1 MAITTLSSNVLDQRK
16 IETINA
22 QQLRKVVPFRDV
34 KLIDTKT
41 IEYKGQT
48 IGITSQAF
56 KGLLSLIGMSQAF
69 AKKFDNLFSP
79 EAKSQFI
86 NTMKNAMASNYGKL
100 NEVTLILN
108 PVNKNIIGITKG
120 NEQTISNNQFL
131 GITENLID
139 KHSFD
144 VTNWSTDPSTGIVRI
159 NAFNPKAEF
168 AVKGLSDE
176 VFTGGVT
183 FSNSPLKGF
192 QVMPYVNRMWCAN
205 GLTTS
210 LASETYTLNSLD
222 NVSMEKFQENL
233 QALRSNN
240 FAPEAFGDRVR
251 AANNTHA
258 SVAEMTWAHNQI
270 AKHAG
275 ERAENWIP
283 LQENMNAYNK
293 IDLGSMDS
301 NQMKGAK
308 TNQSVWSVMNGLTHF
323 ATHGKDLIES
333 NMQESDQTQMMVQ
346 AGNFFGKKSFDHENH
361 MPNPFGNLNQDNQRG
376 ALLN

>member
-16 IETINA
+16 SETLEA
-22 QQLRKVVPFRDV
+22 QNLRKVVPFRDIN
-34 KLIDTKT
+34 LIDEKTLEYQGTK
-41 IEYKGQT
+41 
-48 IGITSQAF
+48 IGITKQAF
-56 KGLLSLIGMSQAF
+56 KGLLGLIGMSQAF

-108 PVNKNIIGITKG
+108 PVHKNIIGITKG
-120 NEQTISNNQFL
+120 NEQTISNSQFL
-131 GITENLID
+131 NLTENLID
-139 KHSFD
+139 KHGFD

-192 QVMPYVNRMWCAN
+192 QVMPYVNRMWCTN
-205 GLTTS
+205 GLTTALS
-210 LASETYTLNSLD
+210 QETYTLHDLSNP
-222 NVSMEKFQENL
+222 SMEKFQENL
-233 QALRSNN
+233 ANLRANN
-240 FAPEAFGDRVR
+240 FAPESFGDRVR

-258 SVAEMTWAHNQI
+258 SMAEMTWAHNQI
-270 AKHAG
+270 AKFAG

-283 LQENMNAYNK
+283 LQENKNAYNK
-293 IDLGSMDS
+293 LDLGNMDS

-308 TNQSVWSVMNGLTHF
+308 TNQSVWSVLNGLTHF

-333 NMQESDQTQMMVQ
+333 NMQDQDSTQLMVQ

-361 MPNPFGNLNQDNQRG
+361 MPNPFGNLNADEQRG